1 MRGGGKKLTLK
12 APGAGQ
18 GAEIEI
24 EIELL
29 NDTIYT
35 ESHYTYIK
43 VVAVTENDQTNINE
57 HLVNEEL
64 SWTPNNP
71 EISGGNSK
79 YIYPIGII
87 QTITGEKHDGKQ
99 IYKYIIPT
107 CIEPDQSNQIHKL
120 SCGKAYYTDYI
131 NNVFK

>member
-1 MRGGGKKLTLK
+1 MQKNNE
-12 APGAGQ
+12 Q
-18 GAEIEI
+18 
-24 EIELL
+24 
-29 NDTIYT
+29 
-35 ESHYTYIK
+35 
-43 VVAVTENDQTNINE
+43 NINQ

-71 EISGGNSK
+71 EIRGGNPK

-99 IYKYIIPT
+99 IYKYIIPN
-107 CIEPDQSNQIHKL
+107 CIDPDQSNAIHKL
-120 SCGKAYYTDYI
+120 PCDDAYYKNYI